1 MTERFPVK
9 LRILFLLA
17 TMMLT
22 GCNSTGVKS
31 EAPDPAAE
39 NTPET
44 AVKPER
50 KVTTKPMQPQG
61 GEPVQKQSD
70 MAALNGRLTAVQEQ
84 LFQLKTQAAEMQQ
97 QNQAL
102 FIHIQSI
109 KDAVMANKSAA
120 TDGAE
125 HKQVD
130 VEAFNGVLDQLTLV
144 ANQLGNSVQDGQF
157 KITSAYTSKGQWV
170 LIRYDRFTGESWLA
184 DQGQWNLLEE
194 SGATGTSDYEVVVLR
209 ADNDVKGY
217 VAARL
222 DKINGDAW
230 WLKQD
235 IWQPFVTN

>member
-1 MTERFPVK
+1 MK
-9 LRILFLLA
+9 LQILFLLS
-17 TMMLT
+17 TLMLT
-22 GCNSTGVKS
+22 ACNSTGVKS
-31 EAPDPAAE
+31 EAPEPSVE
-39 NTPET
+39 NTTEA

-50 KVTTKPMQPQG
+50 RVTTKPMQPQS

-70 MAALNGRLTAVQEQ
+70 MAVLNGRLTAVQEQ

-109 KDAVMANKSAA
+109 KNALMANKSAA
-120 TDGAE
+120 TDE
-125 HKQVD
+125 SDQKQLD

-170 LIRYDRFTGESWLA
+170 LIRYDRFTGQSWLA